1 MTTDSKPQQEKSPI
15 RIAIDKLNKVGA
27 IINQRVFERENET
40 EGILLALLTGT
51 SCLFLGA
58 PGAAKT
64 HQIRVA
70 SNLLNLTVFDT
81 LISETTKPDSI
92 FGPPDIPALAEGIQR
107 NKIKGYAPDSEILFF
122 DEIFKAS
129 GIVLNPL
136 LWLVN
141 EHEYRNGDEGV
152 VKCPTLAVF
161 AASNEIPTEEGLK
174 PIYDRFLLRYQV
186 KYIRSTENL
195 NRMINVEAAEL
206 PEVNLT
212 KKDLLMLRDLVK
224 TVEVSTDLREVMFS
238 IRDQLT
244 RATGVIISDRRLVK
258 AFRIVQAHALLRGRK
273 KVLSSDL
280 AVLANVFWDTY
291 EQIGKTRAIV
301 LNAANAKVSDI
312 MSYET
317 LAQEIWEKALKDGE
331 LDQAT
336 DRLKEMHAAVAKA
349 TSTLGQQVAKVIDD
363 YITRIQVI
371 QAKRTDFVIMEM
383 RDAKNELW
391 YKLSASCESL
401 WSEKQLRSVRFRWSR
416 KFGYWWRKGPN
427 QGSSKSVFRENWK
440 KRIKRKLEVDA
451 QFSKMI

>member
-1 MTTDSKPQQEKSPI
+1 MASEPKTQEKSPI

-27 IINQRVFERENET
+27 IINQRVFERDNET

-64 HQIRVA
+64 HQIRIA
-70 SNLLNLTVFDT
+70 SSLLKLSVFDT

-92 FGPPDIPALAEGIQR
+92 FGPPDIPALAEGVQR
-107 NKIKGYAPDSEILFF
+107 NKIQGYAPDAEILFF

-141 EHEYRNGDEGV
+141 EHEYRNGDDGV
-152 VKCPTLAVF
+152 IKCPTLAVF
-161 AASNEIPTEEGLK
+161 AASNEIPTEEGLR

-186 KYIRSTENL
+186 KYIRSTDNL
-195 NRMINVEAAEL
+195 NRMINMDSAEI
-206 PEVNLT
+206 PEVNLS
-212 KKDLLMLRDLVK
+212 KKDLMMLRSLVK
-224 TVEVSTDLREVMFS
+224 TVEVSVDLRDVMFS

-244 RATGVIISDRRLVK
+244 RATGVVISDRRLVK

-273 KVLSSDL
+273 KVLAQDL

-291 EQIGKTRAIV
+291 EQIGKTRSIV
-301 LNAANAKVSDI
+301 LNAANAKISDL

-317 LAQEIWEKALKDGE
+317 LAEEIWNKALKDGDM
-331 LDQAT
+331 DQAV
-336 DRLKEMHAAVAKA
+336 DRLREMHAAVSRS

-363 YITRIQVI
+363 YITRIGVI
-371 QAKRTDFVIMEM
+371 QAKRTDFIVMEM

-391 YKLSASCESL
+391 YKLSAACEAL

-416 KFGYWWRKGPN
+416 KYGYWWREGPKP
-427 QGSSKSVFRENWK
+427 GKSRNLFRQKWK
-440 KRIKRKLEVDA
+440 LKIQKELKVEV
-451 QFSKMI
+451 QFSKMV